1 MVSSGMCIEI
11 TLNGEPR
18 QAPAGLTVR
27 ALLDHFEIDPGRVAI
42 EMNRQIVR
50 KPLWEATTVPD
61 GAVIEV
67 VQFVGGG

>member
-1 MVSSGMCIEI
+1 MSIEI
-11 TLNGEPR
+11 TLNGEPA
-18 QAPAGLTVR
+18 QAPAGVTVR
-27 ALLDHFEIDPGRVAI
+27 ALLDHLGIDAGRVAI

-50 KPLWEATTVPD
+50 KPLWDTTTVPE

>member
-1 MVSSGMCIEI
+1 MSIEI
-11 TLNGEPR
+11 TLNGKPA
-18 QAPAGLTVR
+18 QAPAGVTVR
-27 ALLDHFEIDPGRVAI
+27 ALLDHLGIGADRVAI

-50 KPLWEATTVPD
+50 KPLWETTTVPD

>member
-1 MVSSGMCIEI
+1 MSIEI
-11 TLNGEPR
+11 TLNGEPA
-18 QAPAGLTVR
+18 QAPAGVTVR
-27 ALLDHFEIDPGRVAI
+27 ALLDHLGIDPGRVAI

-50 KPLWEATTVPD
+50 KPLWETTTVPE

>member
-1 MVSSGMCIEI
+1 MSIEI
-11 TLNGEPR
+11 TLNGEPN
-18 QAPAGLTVR
+18 QAPAGITIR
-27 ALLDHFEIDPGRVAI
+27 ALLDHLGIDAGRVAI

-50 KPLWEATTVPD
+50 KPSWETTTVPD